1 LIFFFLADIEN
12 TLSMSDT
19 SGNGGDGGGGG
30 GAPPQVSR
38 IDLSRPRYD
47 QRTYIGRARH
57 FFAVC
62 DPRTVLSS
70 RVELE
75 KARAI
80 VRAHRAGHDDP
91 SLTEDDLWHAKRVYD
106 SAFHADTGELL
117 FLPGRMSFQMPG
129 NMVITGCMLT
139 FLSTTPQIVFWQV
152 VNQSFNACVNY
163 TNRNAS
169 SEVSM
174 ARLGTAYVAA
184 VSAAVTTA
192 LGLGRLFDRVPAFR
206 TPFAKRFVPLI
217 AVAAANAMNI
227 PLMRSV
233 ELQEGIEVRDGE
245 GEGSRVLGKST
256 AAARTAIP
264 LVVLSRVIMAFPSV
278 VVPNIIMSRLEGG
291 PFLRK
296 YPRVA
301 APLMV
306 GLVGANLLVST
317 PLACALFPQ
326 TTSISVDSAESEFR
340 GLTHADGS
348 PVERIYFNKGL

>member
-1 LIFFFLADIEN
+1 MGDE
-12 TLSMSDT
+12 SDAKKVKRL
-19 SGNGGDGGGGG
+19 G
-30 GAPPQVSR
+30 R
-38 IDLSRPRYD
+38 IDLTRPRYD
-47 QRTYIGRARH
+47 QSTYIGRAKH

-62 DPRTVLSS
+62 DPRTILASNA
-70 RVELE
+70 ELE
-75 KARAI
+75 QAKAI
-80 VRAHRAGHDDP
+80 VMAHRAGHDDP
-91 SLTEDDLWHAKRVYD
+91 SLNEEKLWHAKRLYD
-106 SAFHADTGELL
+106 SAFHSDTGELL

-129 NMVITGCMLT
+129 NMIITGCMLT
-139 FLSTTPQIVFWQV
+139 FLSTTPQVVFWQV

-169 SEVSM
+169 SPVTMEK
-174 ARLGTAYVAA
+174 LGVAYVAA

-192 LGLGRLFDRVPAFR
+192 LGLGKLFDRVPAFR

-217 AVAAANAMNI
+217 AVAAANCMNI
-227 PLMRSV
+227 PLMRSS
-233 ELQEGIEVRDGE
+233 ELQNGIEVRDGDDDDAK
-245 GEGSRVLGKST
+245 VIGKSK

-264 LVVLSRVIMAFPSV
+264 LVIVSRVIMAFPSV

-291 PFLRK
+291 PFLKK

-326 TTSISVDSAESEFR
+326 TTSISVTSAEEEFR
-340 GLTHADGS
+340 GLTRADGT